1 MRLPVFVKTSA
12 VLILLICSLFS
23 ARVEAA
29 TVSGTV
35 LDSTTL
41 EPVPYASVLLLGTDR
56 GALTDEFGHFSV
68 TTAVK
73 TDSIR
78 VGAMGYETQTLYL
91 PPSSTGK
98 SIVNVKLR
106 PIGVQLDN
114 VTARRTREHYSKK
127 DNPAVKFMESIRAS
141 ATLTD
146 PRHTKSNYNYDKYE
160 RISLAINDFQSAID
174 TASGKSPGQFDF
186 VHEYIDTSEITGKPI
201 LNLSVREKVSQIH
214 YRRSPEAEKEYVKAI
229 QSAGIDEFIDRASL
243 QRLYEDVMR
252 EIDVY
257 QNDITLLQQRFVSPL
272 SSIAPDF
279 YKFYLSDTVNV
290 DSVRCVE
297 LTFVPRNAAS
307 MGFTG
312 RFYVP
317 LGDSTMFIKRIIMR
331 VPHDINLN
339 FITSMLVTQDYTR
352 LHDGTRL
359 KTKDDMTLEA
369 QIMPGTPG
377 IYARRKSIYA
387 GHNFCQ
393 PADSA
398 IFNRGLAQIY
408 APDAYAKDDA
418 YWESARLG
426 KISYGEKNMRELMS
440 GMRSVKL
447 YYWGEKIIRI
457 IAKGYIPTGRNSR
470 FDIGPIT
477 STFSLNN
484 IEGLRLR
491 LGGITTANLSKRWFG
506 RGYVA
511 YGFKDHKWKYSAEA
525 EYSFLDKEYH
535 SREFPVHSIR
545 LTHLYDMK
553 MLGQTF
559 TTNNQ
564 DNMFMSFRRGENV
577 QMIYHRVTKLD
588 YTLEMENNLT
598 IKARLQSER
607 QEPTRWMPFVD
618 GRGSALSHYTTN
630 SLNIEL
636 RYAPGEKIYQLTT
649 GRLPINMDAPVFS
662 LSHRWAPKGVAG
674 NKYTLS
680 ITEASVSKRF
690 WFSAFGYI
698 DAIAKGGHCWT
709 STPYPDLLI
718 PNANLSYFNQA
729 ETFALM
735 NPMEFINDSY
745 AQLDLTYWAN
755 GALLN
760 LVPYLKRLKLREALI
775 FRGLYGHL
783 SHRNRPWN
791 NPELL
796 KFPEI
801 ANPTLMS
808 ATPYLEAGVGVDNLF
823 KILRVDY
830 LWRLTYRHTPG
841 ACRGGVRFLVHFSF

>member
-1 MRLPVFVKTSA
+1 
-12 VLILLICSLFS
+12 
-23 ARVEAA
+23 A

-41 EPVPYASVLLLGTDR
+41 EPVPYASVLLLGSDR

-146 PRHTKSNYNYDKYE
+146 PRLTKSNYNYDKYE

-174 TASGKSPGQFDF
+174 TASGKNPGQFDF
-186 VHEYIDTSEITGKPI
+186 VREYIDTSEITGKPI

-214 YRRSPEAEKEYVKAI
+214 HRRSPEAEKEYVKAI

-352 LHDGTRL
+352 LPDGTRL

-564 DNMFMSFRRGENV
+564 DNMFMSFRRG
-577 QMIYHRVTKLD
+577 
-588 YTLEMENNLT
+588 
-598 IKARLQSER
+598 
-607 QEPTRWMPFVD
+607 
-618 GRGSALSHYTTN
+618 
-630 SLNIEL
+630 
-636 RYAPGEKIYQLTT
+636 
-649 GRLPINMDAPVFS
+649 
-662 LSHRWAPKGVAG
+662 
-674 NKYTLS
+674 
-680 ITEASVSKRF
+680 
-690 WFSAFGYI
+690 
-698 DAIAKGGHCWT
+698 
-709 STPYPDLLI
+709 
-718 PNANLSYFNQA
+718 
-729 ETFALM
+729 
-735 NPMEFINDSY
+735 
-745 AQLDLTYWAN
+745 
-755 GALLN
+755 
-760 LVPYLKRLKLREALI
+760 
-775 FRGLYGHL
+775 
-783 SHRNRPWN
+783 
-791 NPELL
+791 
-796 KFPEI
+796 
-801 ANPTLMS
+801 
-808 ATPYLEAGVGVDNLF
+808 
-823 KILRVDY
+823 
-830 LWRLTYRHTPG
+830 
-841 ACRGGVRFLVHFSF
+841 